1 MQKQKLD
8 LEIHLPD
15 FAFPSVLVRV
25 AVAANICMLVG
36 AVIRA
41 PGLPFESVYEL
52 FKDSALTGEPTLLM
66 TLLTLSLAWPRCGPG
81 ARSLLAL
88 FSAPVWAMG
97 FTALF
102 NFWGFTTGSWVSAG
116 IQSLICSLLMC
127 LYFDWR
133 HRRLS
138 PALAQARLAA
148 LQARIRPH
156 FFFNAINAISMLLVK
171 SPSAAE
177 EALLDLA
184 DVFRALMKEVSALSK
199 IEDEME
205 LTQKYLRIEQMRF
218 GDRLRCELVI
228 EPSAAGA
235 YIPSL
240 LIQPLTENAIIHG
253 VEPLGTGSVLARAY
267 AEELTLNIMVEN
279 PYLPDAR
286 AKRVTNKI
294 ALENIRQRL
303 ELQFDAAATVRVSS
317 EEGIWRVLVQ
327 MPLIKRPPPTSN
339 PRRD

>member
-1 MQKQKLD
+1 MQKLD

-15 FAFPSVLVRV
+15 FAFPAVLVRV
-25 AVAANICMLVG
+25 AVAANICMLMG

-41 PGLPFESVYEL
+41 PGLPFESVYAL
-52 FKDSALTGEPTLLM
+52 FKDSALTGEPTLLA
-66 TLLTLSLAWPRCGPG
+66 TLLTLSLAWPRCAPG

-171 SPSAAE
+171 NPPAAE

-199 IEDEME
+199 LEDEME

-218 GDRLRCELVI
+218 GERLRCDLVV

-240 LIQPLTENAIIHG
+240 MIQPLTENAIIHG

-267 AEELTLNIMVEN
+267 AEELTLNIVVEN
-279 PYLPDAR
+279 PFLPDAT
-286 AKRVTNKI
+286 AKRATNKI
-294 ALENIRQRL
+294 ALENIKQRL
-303 ELQFDAAATVRVSS
+303 ELQFDAAAKVMVSS
-317 EEGIWRVLVQ
+317 EAGVWRVHVQ
-327 MPLIKRPPPTSN
+327 MPLIKRPPPTNS

>member
-25 AVAANICMLVG
+25 AVAANICMLMG

-41 PGLPFESVYEL
+41 SGLPFESVYAL

-88 FSAPVWAMG
+88 FSGPLWAMG

-102 NFWGFTTGSWVSAG
+102 NDWGFTTGSWVSAG

-133 HRRLS
+133 YRRLS
-138 PALAQARLAA
+138 PALAQAKLAA

-171 SPSAAE
+171 SPPAAE

-184 DVFRALMKEVSALSK
+184 DVFRALMKETSTLSK
-199 IEDEME
+199 IEDEVD
-205 LTQKYLRIEQMRF
+205 LTQKYLRIEKMRF
-218 GDRLRCELVI
+218 GDRLRCELLI

-253 VEPLGTGSVLARAY
+253 VEPLGVGSVSFRAF
-267 AEELTLNIMVEN
+267 AEESTLNIVVEN
-279 PYLPDAR
+279 PYLPDA
-286 AKRVTNKI
+286 ACKRVTNQI
-294 ALENIRQRL
+294 ALENIKQRL
-303 ELQFDAAATVRVSS
+303 ELQFDTKARVEVSA
-317 EEGIWRVLVQ
+317 EDGVWRVLVQ
-327 MPLIKRPPPTSN
+327 MPLIKQPPLTSS
-339 PRRD
+339 PRLG